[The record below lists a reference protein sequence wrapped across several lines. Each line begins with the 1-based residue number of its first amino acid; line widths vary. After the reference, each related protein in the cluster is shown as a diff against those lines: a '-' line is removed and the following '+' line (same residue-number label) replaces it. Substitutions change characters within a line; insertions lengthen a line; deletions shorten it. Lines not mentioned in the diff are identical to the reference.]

1 MACILVEMVNKKEN
15 FYKVLFLSFLDN
27 LKSKC
32 YFIIKWTIAP
42 LMGDGLTVMLLGVL
56 FVVSNFIAIGGAGWL

>member
-1 MACILVEMVNKKEN
+1 MKRELS
-15 FYKVLFLSFLDN
+15 KVLFLSFLDN

-42 LMGDGLTVMLLGVL
+42 LIGDGLAVMLLGVL
-56 FVVSNFIAIGGAGWL
+56 FVVPNFIAIDGAGRL